1 MIEHKDA
8 LGPAGPG
15 TPPGDDLPLLD
26 VSIAGLLRLQAETF
40 GDRPAMVWDDGDLVT
55 LTYRDLLAATERL
68 AVELAGSTQPGDRVA
83 VWSANSPQWVIL
95 ECACALSG
103 TVITG
108 FNTSWSDEEVD
119 HALRLTSPRAW
130 FVADDNR
137 GVDLRPRAARLA
149 AGLDACRVVDLAE
162 VATDGSS
169 VAVGSAALPEP
180 GPQDPFLIQFTSGTT
195 GRAKG
200 AVLSHRTVL
209 NAGYFR
215 AVAVGADQ
223 SDVWVNPSPLHHMGG
238 SVSMVFAAFSTGG
251 CYVVVPRFSPA
262 WQVDL
267 MRRVGATRTGGVPT
281 MLYAL
286 LDVPG
291 FDEVLRSIRSVGLG
305 GTSVAPSLVERLQSY
320 GANVSISYGQSECPA
335 VSNTPDWADAETA
348 ATTVG
353 TPTAH
358 TELRL
363 LGTDGMPVGMGEIGE
378 VCVRSPFTMLGYHD
392 MPEATADTID
402 ADGFLHTGDL
412 GSLDDRGLLRIQGRV
427 REMIIRGGENIY
439 PIEVEDVLL
448 RHPAVE
454 AVAVV
459 GTPSERW
466 GEEVA
471 AVVRLAPGAVATP
484 EELEAHAAG
493 SLAHF
498 KVPRQWRFVE
508 SFPLTASGKIKKV
521 ELADLFRSPQE

>member
-1 MIEHKDA
+1 MTAADRDDA
-8 LGPAGPG
+8 MTTGSPFVPD
-15 TPPGDDLPLLD
+15 TSLPLID
-26 VSIAGLLRLQAETF
+26 VSIAEHLRHQAETF
-40 GDRPAMVWDDGDLVT
+40 PDRPALIWDDGGVRT
-55 LTYRDLLAATERL
+55 LDYRQLLAAVEAL
-68 AVELAGSTQPGDRVA
+68 AVELAGLADPGDRIA

-95 ECACALSG
+95 ECACALSA
-103 TVITG
+103 TVVTG
-108 FNTSWSDEEVD
+108 FNTAWSDAEVS
-119 HALRLTSPRAW
+119 HALDLTAPKAL
-130 FVADDNR
+130 FVAEDNR

-149 AGLDACRVVDLAE
+149 GARSHCQVIDLAGVE
-162 VATDGSS
+162 TE
-169 VAVGSAALPEP
+169 AAPSGAARVLPRP
-180 GPQDPFLIQFTSGTT
+180 GPDDAFLIQFTSGTT

-215 AVAVGADQ
+215 AVAVGADPT
-223 SDVWVNPSPLHHMGG
+223 DVWVNPSPLHHMGG

-251 CYVVVPRFSPA
+251 CYVVLPRFSPA
-262 WQVDL
+262 YQVDL

-286 LDVPG
+286 LEVPG
-291 FDEVLRSIRSVGLG
+291 FEEVLKSIRSVGLG

-348 ATTVG
+348 ASTVG
-353 TPTAH
+353 TITSH

-363 LGTDGMPVGMGEIGE
+363 LGPDGSPVGPGRIGE
-378 VCVRSPFTMLGYHD
+378 VCVRSPFTMIGYHD
-392 MPEATADTID
+392 MPEATAQTID
-402 ADGFLHTGDL
+402 PEGFLHTGDL
-412 GSLDDRGLLRIQGRV
+412 GSLDERGLLRIQGRV

-454 AVAVV
+454 AVAVI

-471 AVVRLAPGAVATP
+471 AVVRPAPGLAVTA
-484 EELEAHAAG
+484 EELEAHAG
-493 SLAHF
+493 SALAHF

-508 SFPLTASGKIKKV
+508 SFPLTASGKIRKV
-521 ELADLFRSPQE
+521 ELGALFG